1 VPHALACRNASGL
14 DGSFLL
20 LVSCGRCRLLLR
32 ATTPTL
38 IAHETGDA
46 RCQTQHQR
54 AANPKCRTTLPKSRE
69 VTRNA
74 RAATS
79 ATFYPPAKEISH
91 YSSLQHGLFVHS
103 WPSSWTVSP
112 VP

>member
-38 IAHETGDA
+38 IAHKTGDA
-46 RCQTQHQR
+46 RCQTQHQG
-54 AANPKCRTTLPKSRE
+54 AAPPNAEPRLPKSRE
-69 VTRNA
+69 ITRNA
-74 RAATS
+74 RVYTAAT
-79 ATFYPPAKEISH
+79 FHPPTKEISH